1 MLGLELA
8 TPFPGMRLEQG
19 ISILALCHL
28 FFLFLGLF
36 VFQAPATALLV
47 LETLKIPV

>member
-8 TPFPGMRLEQG
+8 TPLPAMRLEKG
-19 ISILALCHL
+19 ISILALDHL
-28 FFLFLGLF
+28 SFLFLSLF

-47 LETLKIPV
+47 LETLKISV

>member
-8 TPFPGMRLEQG
+8 TPLPGMRLEKG
-19 ISILALCHL
+19 ISILALYH
-28 FFLFLGLF
+28 FFLFLSLF

-47 LETLKIPV
+47 FETPEISV

>member
-8 TPFPGMRLEQG
+8 TPLPGMRLEKG
-19 ISILALCHL
+19 ISALASYHL
-28 FFLFLGLF
+28 FFLFLSLF

-47 LETLKIPV
+47 LEALKISV